1 MEEEKKM
8 MRLKMRWREDG
19 EKDKNSVLKKNKWFN
34 CGEQVR
40 KKKERK

>member
-19 EKDKNSVLKKNKWFN
+19 EKDKNSVVST
-34 CGEQVR
+34 EM
-40 KKKERK
+40 KEEK